1 MDKQN
6 DKKMEYLTDKYWVT
20 PYNFLEEVRK
30 DFTLPEKVNIHDVT
44 LREAEQAPGVVFSPE
59 EKIDLAKAL
68 DRLGVYSIEIFPAV
82 SQEDQQVVKKL
93 VKMNLKT
100 KVVCLTRC
108 IKNDIDVV
116 GECGG
121 KHVIIEGNANPWSC
135 KATWGISEDKI
146 IKDFVDTIKY
156 ANKNNINVS
165 AMPWDDF
172 RAPLPFLE
180 RLYKSIVYDGGASR
194 VVISD
199 TSGNSLPWTTVYI
212 IRKLREW
219 LPKIPIEMHAHNEF
233 GLATIDM
240 ISAIIGGASFVHT
253 CMNGLGNRAGNA
265 ATEEVAMI
273 LELLL
278 GVPTGIDLSK
288 IYPTSKLVEK
298 LTKIPIPKN
307 KAIIGDNLFT
317 YEAGLSIFMFQKMK
331 EHGRPTAYVPF
342 VPELIGRDKYN
353 FVLGKQSG
361 RTSVRLKLKEI
372 GVTVSEEELKEI
384 VDRVKKE
391 AIARK
396 DIITIPILKKIVAE
410 VKASINKLI
419 KPDK

>member
-1 MDKQN
+1 
-6 DKKMEYLTDKYWVT
+6 V
-20 PYNFLEEVRK
+20 
-30 DFTLPEKVNIHDVT
+30 
-44 LREAEQAPGVVFSPE
+44 
-59 EKIDLAKAL
+59 
-68 DRLGVYSIEIFPAV
+68 
-82 SQEDQQVVKKL
+82 EDQEIVKQL
-93 VKMNLKT
+93 VKMNLKA

-108 IKNDIDVV
+108 LKSDIDVV

-121 KHVIIEGNANPWSC
+121 KYIIVEGNANPWSC
-135 KATWGISEDKI
+135 KATWGINENQI
-146 IKDFVDTIKY
+146 INDFVDTIKY

-180 RLYKSIVYDGGASR
+180 RLYKSIVYEGGASR

-199 TSGNSLPWTTVYI
+199 TSGNSLPWTTTYI
-212 IRKLREW
+212 IKKLRKW
-219 LPKIPIEMHAHNEF
+219 LPEIPIEMHAHNEF

-240 ISAIIGGASFVHT
+240 IAAVVGGASFVHT
-253 CMNGLGNRAGNA
+253 CINGLGNRAGNA

-278 GVPTGIDLSK
+278 GISTGIDLSK
-288 IYPTSKLVEK
+288 IYSTSKLVEK
-298 LTKIPIPKN
+298 LTKIPVPPN
-307 KAIIGDNLFT
+307 KAIVGDNLFT

-331 EHGRPTAYVPF
+331 EHGRPIAYVPF

-361 RTSVRLKLKEI
+361 KSSVRLKLKELGI
-372 GVTVSEEELKEI
+372 TVPEEELEEI
-384 VDRVKKE
+384 VIKVKKE

-396 DIITIPILKKIVAE
+396 DIVPLSILKNIVDQ
-410 VKASINKLI
+410 VKSK
-419 KPDK
+419 KDS